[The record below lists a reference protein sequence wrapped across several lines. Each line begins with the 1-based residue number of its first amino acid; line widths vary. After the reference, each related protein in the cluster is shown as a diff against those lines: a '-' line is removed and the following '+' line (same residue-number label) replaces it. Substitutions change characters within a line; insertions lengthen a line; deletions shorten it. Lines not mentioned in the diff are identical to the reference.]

1 MVLSLCASLCRM
13 LSKSRK
19 YSECGATASPPNQR
33 RKPSVSAK
41 PSAFRLLLLEIS
53 KHLGEKDVQNFK
65 AFLEDYVRENDKGAV
80 VVDQLQEVTTAFC
93 LLMASAKVGFIQPD
107 DLSNLMAFLD
117 VSGHSALAQEIE
129 NFQENEQSECSILIC
144 FDVQR
149 RGLHFMNA
157 PQSSQTEIHLIC
169 LPFCPFVRLDV

>member
-1 MVLSLCASLCRM
+1 MVLSLCASLCRK

-19 YSECGATASPPNQR
+19 YSECGATASPRNQR

-65 AFLEDYVRENDKGAV
+65 ASLEYYVQENDKGAAT
-80 VVDQLQEVTTAFC
+80 VDQLQEVTTAFC

-107 DLSNLMAFLD
+107 HLSNLTGFLD
-117 VSGHSALAQEIE
+117 VSGHSVLVQEIE
-129 NFQENEQSECSILIC
+129 DFQRKEQSECSINN
-144 FDVQR
+144 
-149 RGLHFMNA
+149 RGISIIFACSDLRVPVKQIFISYFA
-157 PQSSQTEIHLIC
+157 YR
-169 LPFCPFVRLDV
+169 LPYSNSPIF